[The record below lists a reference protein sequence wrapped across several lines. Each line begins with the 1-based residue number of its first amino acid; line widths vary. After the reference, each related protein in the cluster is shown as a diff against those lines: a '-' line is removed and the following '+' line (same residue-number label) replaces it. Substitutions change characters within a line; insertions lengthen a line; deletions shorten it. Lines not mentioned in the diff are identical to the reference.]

1 MASQPPD
8 KPVPLAIQQAE
19 EAADQPLVFN
29 DEATRKK
36 FQDELAKEAK
46 RVKKLVDSYRQAEA
60 ISVVAGELAV
70 NTERIKQVTRMIR
83 FATDCET
90 LKLIMRHYLEELKNL
105 VKDAIKEQLEVTSKF
120 LPITKPPSP
129 TPWSIVKWIGKLI
142 FGTAMPQI
150 EAMFK
155 LIKQI
160 IALTK
165 AVIDLVAAIQTAA
178 KNLPRCIQELKQL
191 VKDAALNIAEEAVS
205 QVAESVGQ
213 AVGQAVGSLDRDLNG
228 AITNAAQAFTQV
240 KEIVGVAKTI
250 DTSNPAAFV
259 NSFGSAITELN
270 SAGQTYMASDD
281 TATAP
286 FPILGLQTGAG
297 APAGAPQP
305 SSVVVGPDTI
315 TTIVYRDGYASEV
328 SSVPAPPPPAPA

>member
-1 MASQPPD
+1 MASQPPSG
-8 KPVPLAIQQAE
+8 PIALAIEQD
-19 EAADQPLVFN
+19 ADRPLVFN
-29 DEATRKK
+29 DEATQKK
-36 FQDELAKEAK
+36 FQEELAKEAK

-70 NTERIKQVTRMIR
+70 NTRRIQQITRMIK

-90 LKLIMRHYLEELKNL
+90 LKMIMQHYLDELKNL
-105 VKDAIKEQLEVTSKF
+105 VKDAIKEQLEVSSKF

-165 AVIDLVAAIQTAA
+165 AVIDLVSAIQTAA
-178 KNLPRCIQELKQL
+178 KNLPKCIQELKQL
-191 VKDAALNIAEEAVS
+191 VKDAALNIAEEAIS
-205 QVAESVGQ
+205 TAAESVGT

-228 AITNAAQAFTQV
+228 AITNAV
-240 KEIVGVAKTI
+240 KAYGEVKNIVGVASTI
-250 DTSNPAAFV
+250 DTSSPSKFV
-259 NSFGSAITELN
+259 SSFDSALTELN
-270 SAGQTYMASDD
+270 TAGQSYMNSED
-281 TATAP
+281 TETAP
-286 FPILGLQTGAG
+286 YPIVGQQTGAG
-297 APAGAPQP
+297 APSGAPQP
-305 SSVVVGPDTI
+305 ATI
-315 TTIVYRDGYASEV
+315 TISNTSPSVTLTFRDGYLSQV
-328 SSVPAPPPPAPA
+328 T